1 MGKLFQNLRKGYNI
15 PVIIDTV
22 LIHKP
27 MSYLTYDY
35 ITKPYNLTILLL
47 RKRICIKTCL
57 K

>member
-47 RKRICIKTCL
+47 RKRIYIKTCL